1 METNGSKPAAGS
13 KLEDD
18 AAFMD
23 KYSRQIGAFGL
34 EAMSKLMNLKVLI
47 VGLRGLGVETAK
59 NLILAGPGLVSLC
72 DDEPV
77 AMPDL
82 GANFFLEEGD
92 VGKPRASCVASKL
105 QELNSMVTVKVTSG
119 KLTEEVVGAHG
130 VVVMCGQ
137 PGEAVAKWDAF
148 CHDKGSIFIS
158 SATMG
163 AFGFVFSDFGKAF
176 SVRDINGEA
185 PTSRII
191 TDISLEEEGV
201 ITLLG
206 ALGEDGGRMHG
217 MQENEHD
224 GWIELSDVEGMVST
238 DGSGKTINDAGK
250 IKIKTCTKKMMVTE
264 EKDGKKVTKE
274 KTVFD
279 PYRLKMCL
287 DTRSFSA
294 YENGGMMNQV
304 KVPVTKAYLPLEKRL
319 VQPVP
324 EGEFGLLFTDG
335 SKFGRAEQLHLALL
349 GLWAFE
355 KKEKRLP
362 EAGNLE
368 EAEAVVKLAEEVNA
382 EHKKLNEANEGCA
395 ISLEELDKDSIRKVA
410 MYAGVEVQP
419 LAAYFGGVLAQ
430 EVVKVTGKYTPLNQ
444 WLHLDFLEM
453 LPDEVAADGAPTGSR
468 YDHVVRLFGEKFVKE
483 KIMNART
490 FMVGCG
496 ALGCEFLKNFA
507 LIGLACGEKGMITVT
522 DNDRIEV
529 SNLNRQ
535 FLFREHNVG
544 QAKSSAA
551 AVAAKAMNSA
561 IKLDAR
567 EDFVSPGTEN
577 LFPDH
582 FWEGLDFVTNAL
594 DNVKARLYVDSR
606 CVFYGKPLL
615 ESGTLGTKCNVQV
628 VVPHVT
634 ASYADGPKDQADDAI
649 PMCTLRNFPS
659 LIEHCIEWAR
669 AQFED
674 LFVGPF
680 AEAKKFCED
689 KEAYLKQI
697 REATVECDNRGK
709 AASATAKALE
719 ELGRL
724 KETLAFADGA
734 TFETC
739 VQEACGRFY
748 KLFRDRVLQL
758 THNFPED
765 HVVESGEKFWTGAKR
780 FPRAAGLEMSEEQ
793 HTAFVLSTANLLAA
807 GCGLSPQEKGLL
819 PLEHPQRDVE
829 AVKRVARAMDVPMW
843 ENTGEKT
850 DLSEGDAKPTE
861 DDEDDPM
868 DLEGASTELSKLLD
882 ELSAVDPSKFRFE
895 AADFE
900 KDQDLNFHIDFISA
914 TSNMRAWNYRIK
926 EASRHK
932 IKMIAGKIIPA
943 IATTTAS
950 VCGLVMI
957 ELFKVLQGKKLEC
970 YKDSSNNLGLNSYFF
985 SEPAPPEKAKDEYDP
1000 IDMAEVKCI
1009 PSGFTKWDRTWID
1022 KGALTL
1028 AQFLAAFKE
1037 TTGLTCSLLFHSV
1050 SEIDGPQKG
1059 RMLYDSQPWNAKLK
1073 ETYAAAMDQPL
1084 TEWVQER
1091 YKDSPAGAVIPEGR
1105 CYVELQ
1111 VSCVNDDD
1119 EAYKVPSVV
1128 YRWKH

>member
-1 METNGSKPAAGS
+1 METNGSNKPADGS
-13 KLEDD
+13 KLEEN

-47 VGLRGLGVETAK
+47 VGLKGLGVETAK

-82 GANFFLEEGD
+82 GANFFLTEAD

-105 QELNSMVTVKVTSG
+105 QELNSMVTVKVVSG
-119 KLTEEVVGAHG
+119 GLTEETVGSHG
-130 VVVMCGQ
+130 VVVMCGRS
-137 PGEAVAKWDAF
+137 GEEAAKWDAF
-148 CHDKGSIFIS
+148 CHEKGSIFIS
-158 SATMG
+158 AGTMG

-176 SVRDINGEA
+176 SVRDVNGEA

-224 GWIELSDVEGMVST
+224 GWIELSDVEGMVAK
-238 DGSGKTINDAGK
+238 DGSGKTINDTGK
-250 IKIKTCTKKMMVTE
+250 IKIKTCTKKVTVTE
-264 EKDGKKVTKE
+264 EKDGKKETKE

-279 PYRLKMCL
+279 PHRLKMCL
-287 DTRSFSA
+287 DTTSFSA

-304 KVPVTKAYLPLEKRL
+304 KVPVTKTYLPLQKRL

-362 EAGNLE
+362 QAGNPE

-382 EHKKLNEANEGCA
+382 EHKKLNEATEGSA
-395 ISLEELDKDSIRKVA
+395 LFLEELDKDSIRKVA
-410 MYAGVEVQP
+410 LYASVEVQP
-419 LAAYFGGVLAQ
+419 LAAYFGGVVAQ
-430 EVVKVTGKYTPLNQ
+430 EVVKVTGKYTPLDQ

-468 YDHVVRLFGEKFVKE
+468 YDHMIRLFGRKFVE
-483 KIMNART
+483 DKIMNART

-507 LIGLACGEKGMITVT
+507 LVGLACGEKGMITVT

-544 QAKSSAA
+544 QAKSAA
-551 AVAAKAMNSA
+551 AAIAAKAMNST

-577 LFPDH
+577 LFQDK

-594 DNVKARLYVDSR
+594 DNVKARLYVDTR

-689 KEAYLKQI
+689 KEAYLKQV
-697 REATVECDNRGK
+697 REATLDCDNRGK

-719 ELGRL
+719 DLAKLRT
-724 KETLAFADGA
+724 TLAFADGA
-734 TFETC
+734 TFESC
-739 VQEACGRFY
+739 IQEACGRFY
-748 KLFRDRVLQL
+748 ALFRDKVLQL

-765 HVVESGEKFWTGAKR
+765 HVLESGEKFWTGAKR
-780 FPRAAGLEMSEEQ
+780 FPRSADLEMDSEQ
-793 HTAFVLSTANLLAA
+793 HGAFVLATANLLAA
-807 GCGLSPQEKGLL
+807 GCGLSPQEEGLL
-819 PLEHPQRDVE
+819 PLEHPQRNTE
-829 AVKRVARAMDVPMW
+829 AVRRVASAMDVPMW

-850 DLSEGDAKPTE
+850 DLSEGNEPKPGDEKTE
-861 DDEDDPM
+861 EPEDPM
-868 DLEGASTELSKLLD
+868 DLEGASTELSKILD
-882 ELSAVDPSKFRFE
+882 ELSAVNVSKFRFE
-895 AADFE
+895 PADFE

-957 ELFKVLQGKKLEC
+957 ELFKVLQGKKLDC

-985 SEPAPPEKAKDEYDP
+985 SEP
-1000 IDMAEVKCI
+1000 
-1009 PSGFTKWDRTWID
+1009 
-1022 KGALTL
+1022 
-1028 AQFLAAFKE
+1028 
-1037 TTGLTCSLLFHSV
+1037 GLTVTLLFHSV
-1050 SEIDGPQKG
+1050 SEIEGPQKG

-1073 ETYAAAMDQPL
+1073 ELYAGAMDQPL
-1084 TEWVQER
+1084 VEWVQER
-1091 YKDSPAGAVIPEGR
+1091 FKDSPAGPVIPEGR

>member
-1 METNGSKPAAGS
+1 
-13 KLEDD
+13 
-18 AAFMD
+18 MD

-77 AMPDL
+77 VMPDL

-92 VGKPRASCVASKL
+92 VGKPRARCVASKL
-105 QELNSMVTVKVTSG
+105 QELNSMVSVKVASG
-119 KLTEEVVGAHG
+119 ELTEEIVGAHG
-130 VVVMCGQ
+130 VVVMCGR
-137 PGEAVAKWDAF
+137 PGEEVAKWNAF
-148 CHDKGSIFIS
+148 CHEKGSIFIS
-158 SATMG
+158 AGTLG
-163 AFGFVFSDFGKAF
+163 VFGYVFSDFGKAF
-176 SVRDINGEA
+176 SVRDLNGEA
-185 PTSRII
+185 PTSRIV

-206 ALGEDGGRMHG
+206 AFGEDGGRMHG
-217 MQENEHD
+217 MEENEHD
-224 GWIELSDVEGMVST
+224 GWIELSDVEGMVAK
-238 DGSGKTINDAGK
+238 DGSGKTVNNAGK
-250 IKIKTCTKKMMVTE
+250 VKIKTCSKKVTVTE
-264 EKDGKKVTKE
+264 HKDGKKVTKE

-279 PYRLKMCL
+279 PFRLKICL
-287 DTRSFSA
+287 DTRNYSA

-304 KVPVTKAYLPLEKRL
+304 KVPVTKTYLPLEKRL

-368 EAEAVVKLAEEVNA
+368 EAEAVVNLVEEVNA
-382 EHKKLNEANEGCA
+382 EHKKLNEANEGSA
-395 ISLEELDKDSIRKVA
+395 ISLDELDKESIRKVA
-410 MYAGVEVQP
+410 LYASVEVQP
-419 LAAYFGGVLAQ
+419 LAAYFGGVVAQ
-430 EVVKVTGKYTPLNQ
+430 EVVKVTGKYTPLDQ

-453 LPDEVAADGAPTGSR
+453 LPDEVAADGAPKGGR
-468 YDHVVRLFGEKFVKE
+468 YDHVIRLFGEKFVQD

-507 LIGLACGEKGMITVT
+507 LVGLACGEKGMITVT

-551 AVAAKAMNSA
+551 AIAAKAMNSS
-561 IKLDAR
+561 IKLDAK

-577 LFPDH
+577 LFQDD
-582 FWEGLDFVTNAL
+582 FWESLDFVTNAL

-680 AEAKKFCED
+680 AEGKKFCQE

-697 REATVECDNRGK
+697 REATVECENKGK

-719 ELGRL
+719 DL
-724 KETLAFADGA
+724 KKLKTTLAFADGV
-734 TFETC
+734 TFDDC
-739 VQEACGRFY
+739 VREACSRFY
-748 KLFRDRVLQL
+748 ALFRDRVLQL

-780 FPRAAGLEMSEEQ
+780 FPRSADLDIASEQ
-793 HTAFVLSTANLLAA
+793 HAAFVLATANLLAA
-807 GCGLSPQEKGLL
+807 GCGLSPQEEGLL
-819 PLEHPQRDVE
+819 PLDHPQRDEE
-829 AVKRVARAMDVPMW
+829 AVKRVSSAMDVPMW
-843 ENTGEKT
+843 ESTGEKT
-850 DLSEGDAKPTE
+850 DLSEGDAKPT
-861 DDEDDPM
+861 DDKADEEDPM
-868 DLEGASTELSKLLD
+868 DLEGASAELSALLD
-882 ELSAVDPSKFRFE
+882 ELSVVDTRKFRFE

-932 IKMIAGKIIPA
+932 VKMIAGKIIPA

-957 ELFKVLQGKKLEC
+957 ELFKVLQGKKLEA

-985 SEPAPPEKAKDEYDP
+985 SEPAPPEKAKDEFDP
-1000 IDMAEVKCI
+1000 IALEEVKCI
-1009 PSGFTKWDRTWID
+1009 PPGFTKWDRTWID
-1022 KGALTL
+1022 KGDLTL
-1028 AQFLAAFKE
+1028 NQFLAAFKE
-1037 TTGLTCSLLFHSV
+1037 STGLTVSLVFHSV

-1059 RMLYDSQPWNAKLK
+1059 RMLYDSQPWSAKLK
-1073 ETYAAAMDQPL
+1073 ELYASAMDKPM

-1091 YKDSPAGAVIPEGR
+1091 YKDSPAGPVIPAGR

-1119 EAYKVPSVV
+1119 EPYKVPSVV

>member
-1 METNGSKPAAGS
+1 METNGSNKPADGS
-13 KLEDD
+13 KLEEN

-47 VGLRGLGVETAK
+47 VGLKGLGVETAK
-59 NLILAGPGLVSLC
+59 NLILAGPGVVSLC

-82 GANFFLEEGD
+82 GANFFLTEAD

-105 QELNSMVTVKVTSG
+105 QELNSMVTVKVVSG
-119 KLTEEVVGAHG
+119 GLTEETVGSHG
-130 VVVMCGQ
+130 VVVMCGRS
-137 PGEAVAKWDAF
+137 GAEVAKWDAF
-148 CHDKGSIFIS
+148 CHENGSIFIS
-158 SATMG
+158 AGTMG

-176 SVRDINGEA
+176 SVRDVTGEA

-224 GWIELSDVEGMVST
+224 GWIELSDVEGMVAK
-238 DGSGKTINDAGK
+238 DGSGKTINDTGK
-250 IKIKTCTKKMMVTE
+250 IKINTCTKKVTVTE
-264 EKDGKKVTKE
+264 EKDGKKETKE

-279 PYRLKMCL
+279 PHRLKMCL
-287 DTRSFSA
+287 DTTSFSA

-304 KVPVTKAYLPLEKRL
+304 KVPVTKTYLPLQKRL

-362 EAGNLE
+362 QAGNPE

-382 EHKKLNEANEGCA
+382 EHKKLNEATEGSA
-395 ISLEELDKDSIRKVA
+395 LFLEELDKDSIRKVA
-410 MYAGVEVQP
+410 LYASVEVQP
-419 LAAYFGGVLAQ
+419 LAAYFGGVVAQ
-430 EVVKVTGKYTPLNQ
+430 EVVKVTGKYTPLDQ

-453 LPDEVAADGAPTGSR
+453 LPDEVAADGAPTGCR
-468 YDHVVRLFGEKFVKE
+468 YDHVIRLFGRKFVE
-483 KIMNART
+483 DKIMNART

-507 LIGLACGEKGMITVT
+507 LVGLACGEKGMITVT

-544 QAKSSAA
+544 QAKSAA
-551 AVAAKAMNSA
+551 AAIAAKAMNST

-577 LFPDH
+577 LFQDK

-674 LFVGPF
+674 QFVGPF
-680 AEAKKFCED
+680 AEAKKFCQD
-689 KEAYLKQI
+689 KDAYLKQV
-697 REATVECDNRGK
+697 REATLDCDNRGK

-719 ELGRL
+719 DLTKLRN
-724 KETLAFADGA
+724 TLTFADGA
-734 TFETC
+734 TFELC
-739 VQEACGRFY
+739 IQEACGRFY
-748 KLFRDRVLQL
+748 ALFRDKVLQL

-780 FPRAAGLEMSEEQ
+780 FPRSADLEMDSEQ
-793 HTAFVLSTANLLAA
+793 HAAFVLATANLLAA
-807 GCGLSPQEKGLL
+807 GCGLSPQEEGLL
-819 PLEHPQRDVE
+819 PLEHPQRD
-829 AVKRVARAMDVPMW
+829 
-843 ENTGEKT
+843 
-850 DLSEGDAKPTE
+850 TE
-861 DDEDDPM
+861 
-868 DLEGASTELSKLLD
+868 
-882 ELSAVDPSKFRFE
+882 
-895 AADFE
+895 
-900 KDQDLNFHIDFISA
+900 
-914 TSNMRAWNYRIK
+914 
-926 EASRHK
+926 
-932 IKMIAGKIIPA
+932 
-943 IATTTAS
+943 
-950 VCGLVMI
+950 
-957 ELFKVLQGKKLEC
+957 
-970 YKDSSNNLGLNSYFF
+970 
-985 SEPAPPEKAKDEYDP
+985 
-1000 IDMAEVKCI
+1000 
-1009 PSGFTKWDRTWID
+1009 
-1022 KGALTL
+1022 
-1028 AQFLAAFKE
+1028 
-1037 TTGLTCSLLFHSV
+1037 
-1050 SEIDGPQKG
+1050 
-1059 RMLYDSQPWNAKLK
+1059 
-1073 ETYAAAMDQPL
+1073 
-1084 TEWVQER
+1084 
-1091 YKDSPAGAVIPEGR
+1091 
-1105 CYVELQ
+1105 
-1111 VSCVNDDD
+1111 
-1119 EAYKVPSVV
+1119 
-1128 YRWKH
+1128 